1 MKNATQRMNIWLE
14 MLHGRVPKIEAR
26 DEAAISKAQ
35 RWLEQGKLLGIQGWG
50 TIYLTCM
57 ADHPSAVAELRKKLG
72 QPEQPLPLLFRDLQS
87 VGEFCRVDKAAE
99 VALKSEHRPLLILEK
114 RLDTPLSKLAAPYLK
129 TLPVRL
135 PKNHLEHMLFQ
146 KAKKSRFSLGA
157 QSVPLM
163 AILQAD
169 SAWIVEIAGLDPG
182 QAIAKLGNLAAG
194 FLMHDGRWETSH
206 EDTVLTTFHP
216 DRNESEPPSGSPSTN
231 TAVIP
236 LRLGR
241 GWAPLH
247 IRLTGPLPPVLA
259 SGSERDNTICL
270 ARKQDAYI
278 SPHNGDLSQHSNLAY
293 FESSLDQLQKLSG
306 IQPEILAHDLDTG
319 QLATR
324 IILEKAQREALPAV
338 AVQHHHA
345 HLAACL
351 AENGRQGQAP
361 AIGVIFDLGGL
372 GEDSQKGRP
381 VIWGGEFL
389 VANGQAYE
397 RPYHLAYQPLP
408 GGDSASRII
417 ARKAMAYLWEAGIEW
432 EIDIPSVA
440 AVCAQEI
447 SLLRSMLKHKL
458 NTPLHSSLGIL
469 FEAVTSLAGLRQ
481 ETSYPAQALW
491 ELEAAADTEERETY
505 SFDILE
511 TAGGPGQIDPLP
523 VIRSLVEDARANLKP
538 GRIAARFHNGVAEL
552 VYQVCTELR
561 IRQNVTEVALSGEVW
576 QNLLLLQKT
585 ARLLQQG
592 GFKVYIHRHTPPNPA
607 CISLG
612 QAVIAGQR
620 FTS

>member
-1 MKNATQRMNIWLE
+1 MTSAMREMNIWLE
-14 MLHGRVPKIEAR
+14 TLHGRVPKIEAR
-26 DEAAISKAQ
+26 DEAAIFKAQ

-50 TIYLTCM
+50 TIYLACA
-57 ADHPSAVAELRKKLG
+57 ADHPSAVAELRKKSS
-72 QPEQPLPLLFRDLQS
+72 QPEQPLPLLFGDLQT
-87 VGEFCRVDKAAE
+87 VREFCRVDKAAAA
-99 VALKSEHRPLLILEK
+99 ALESEHRPLLILEK

-146 KAKKSRFSLGA
+146 EAKKSRFSLGA
-157 QSVPLM
+157 QSVPPM
-163 AILQAD
+163 AILLAN
-169 SAWIVEIAGLDPG
+169 SAWIVEMAGLDPG

-194 FLMHDGRWETSH
+194 FLMHDGRWETSP
-206 EDTVLTTFHP
+206 EDTVLTIFQP
-216 DRNESEPPSGSPSTN
+216 DRNESEPPSGGPATN
-231 TAVIP
+231 TAVYP

-247 IRLTGPLPPVLA
+247 LRLTGSLPPVLA
-259 SGSERDNTICL
+259 GGSERDNTICL

-278 SPHNGDLSQHSNLAY
+278 SPHNGDLSQPSNLAY

-351 AENGRQGQAP
+351 AENGQQSQAP
-361 AIGVIFDLGGL
+361 AIGVIFDFGGL

-389 VANGQAYE
+389 VATGRAYE
-397 RPYHLAYQPLP
+397 RSYHLAYQPLP

-417 ARKAMAYLWEAGIEW
+417 AQKAMAYLWEAGIEW

-440 AVCAQEI
+440 AVCAQET

-469 FEAVTSLAGLRQ
+469 FEAVASLAGLRQ

-491 ELEAAADTEERETY
+491 ELEAAADPQERESYT
-505 SFDILE
+505 FDILE
-511 TAGGPGQIDPLP
+511 TAGRPGQIDPLP
-523 VIRSLVEDARANLKP
+523 VIRSLVEDARAGLKP

-552 VYQVCTELR
+552 VYQICSELR
-561 IRQNVTEVALSGEVW
+561 IRQNVTEVALSGQVW
-576 QNLLLLQKT
+576 QNMLLLQKT
-585 ARLLQQG
+585 VRLLRQG
-592 GFKVYIHRHTPPNPA
+592 GFKVYVHRQTPPNPA

-612 QAVIAGQR
+612 QSVIAGQR
-620 FTS
+620 FTG